1 MVRQGWTPDNGRPP
15 LFHAG
20 YRVNTGLAI
29 SDLVPDNGERGV
41 NDLMRQLKPMLL
53 LVCALLLPSAGTTA
67 RAANKEHEQ
76 MQRDLNLLNEELRR
90 LPTMLAPEFAAI
102 KAMVTQSINASDKAQ
117 NSVLVLETRMT
128 ERMQS
133 LEKSLAQTV
142 ASLNAR
148 VDSMSTEFQG
158 IKEESKETNARLA
171 KMSTKLDDLMALM
184 KIIQTTPKECAP
196 APGVGDAP
204 KAEGGPPPGPG
215 GIGFDSNKLFEDA
228 DRDRMAGKTDLA
240 IKGYRDFLRNSPKSE
255 RSCEAQFRVG
265 EMLMR
270 KGEVFP
276 AAAEFD
282 MVIERYDPTCRF
294 QPEARYMKGRAFV
307 KADQPSAAKDE
318 FRRLAEDYKGTE
330 WERKAKEALKEIGFS
345 AAPPKPA
352 AKAAPKKR
360 PAR

>member
-1 MVRQGWTPDNGRPP
+1 
-15 LFHAG
+15 
-20 YRVNTGLAI
+20 
-29 SDLVPDNGERGV
+29 
-41 NDLMRQLKPMLL
+41 MRQLKLIPLPGCALTLL
-53 LVCALLLPSAGTTA
+53 LLLPSAA
-67 RAANKEHEQ
+67 PAANKEHET
-76 MQRDLNLLNEELRR
+76 MMRDLNALTEELRR

-184 KIIQTTPKECAP
+184 KIIQSTPRECAP
-196 APGVGDAP
+196 AAGPAAGDAP
-204 KAEGGPPPGPG
+204 KPDAGAGGGLAV
-215 GIGFDSNKLFEDA
+215 DSNRLFEDA

-255 RSCEAQFRVG
+255 RSCEAQYRVG
-265 EMLMR
+265 EMLLR

-282 MVIERYDPTCRF
+282 MVIERYDATCRF
-294 QPEARYMKGRAFV
+294 QPEARYMKGKAFV

-330 WERKAKEALKEIGFS
+330 WERKAKDALKEIGFS